1 MRRSAL
7 PLPRYVIRQ
16 WSKRRGCWTYYWN
29 VPTWARVTGCP
40 LRNEALGDD
49 YDEVVRRAE
58 RVLLPALDAWRAAA
72 PLDETKP
79 DVSAKAGTLDWL
91 FAQYRADRK
100 FTKLP
105 TGSRRDKEGHLRL
118 VGGYMLNDGRRLG
131 TVRLTSIT
139 TAAVDALYEKLLI
152 VRKTDAQ
159 GNIVERERRTSVNM
173 AMRTCR
179 RAWFLVAR
187 SNPDKVPFVNPFSKM
202 GLESP
207 HRETPTATFAELQTF
222 RTKAREMGMP
232 SLATAALIAWE
243 FVQRRVDIFA
253 TFEIAH
259 YRPKEHPNAC
269 RVVHTKTGEENWIPL
284 LDEKGVP
291 IYPELMAELDA
302 IKRERIGGLM
312 LVRDWGDRRPWPTW
326 PAKDDPDL
334 SYMAGKTKEI
344 MRAAGLRDELTFTS
358 FRHGGF
364 TEMGDAELSDRQIM
378 AQGRHRS
385 PKVLPKYVKR
395 TMRQVADGAKKRR
408 AARDSPAEK

>member
-1 MRRSAL
+1 MRKCRTAL
-7 PLPRYVIRQ
+7 PLPRYVIRL
-16 WSKRRGCWTYYWN
+16 WSKRSGAWVYYFN
-29 VPTWARVTGCP
+29 LPHWARAAGCP
-40 LRNEALGDD
+40 VGNETLGADHG
-49 YDEVVRRAE
+49 EAVRRAE
-58 RVLLPALDAWRAAA
+58 TVLLPTFDSWRGGGATSAEDA
-72 PLDETKP
+72 P
-79 DVSAKAGTLDWL
+79 SKAGTLDWL
-91 FAQYRADRK
+91 FSQYRADRR

-118 VGGYMLNDGRRLG
+118 VGNHVMNDGRKLG
-131 TVRLTSIT
+131 IVRLASIT
-139 TAAVDALYEKLLI
+139 TSVVDTLYDKLLI
-152 VRKTDAQ
+152 VKETDAQ
-159 GNIVERERRTSVNM
+159 GNVIERERRTTVNM

-202 GLESP
+202 GLEASQ
-207 HRETPTATFAELQTF
+207 RETPTATFAELQTF
-222 RTKAREMGMP
+222 RAKARELGYP

-243 FVQRRVDIFA
+243 FVQRRIDIFA
-253 TFEIAH
+253 TFEVAH

-269 RVVHTKTGEENWIPL
+269 RVIHGKTQEENWVPL

-326 PAKDDPDL
+326 PTEDDPDL
-334 SYMAGKTKEI
+334 SYMAGKVREVI
-344 MRAAGLRDELTFTS
+344 RAAGLRDELSFAS

-364 TEMGDAELSDRQIM
+364 TECGDAELSDRLIM

-385 PKVLPKYVKR
+385 PKVLSRYVKR
-395 TMRQVADGAKKRR
+395 TMKQVAKGAKMRR
-408 AARDSPAEK
+408 AVREAE

>member
-1 MRRSAL
+1 
-7 PLPRYVIRQ
+7 
-16 WSKRRGCWTYYWN
+16 
-29 VPTWARVTGCP
+29 
-40 LRNEALGDD
+40 
-49 YDEVVRRAE
+49 
-58 RVLLPALDAWRAAA
+58 
-72 PLDETKP
+72 
-79 DVSAKAGTLDWL
+79 
-91 FAQYRADRK
+91 
-100 FTKLP
+100 
-105 TGSRRDKEGHLRL
+105 
-118 VGGYMLNDGRRLG
+118 
-131 TVRLTSIT
+131 
-139 TAAVDALYEKLLI
+139 
-152 VRKTDAQ
+152 
-159 GNIVERERRTSVNM
+159 
-173 AMRTCR
+173 
-179 RAWFLVAR
+179 
-187 SNPDKVPFVNPFSKM
+187 M

-207 HRETPTATFAELQTF
+207 HRGETPTATFAELQTF